1 MRKSRYT
8 DSQIL
13 AILKQNE
20 NGVAVPELCREHG
33 MSSAQFYKWRAKFG
47 GMDASLM
54 KRLKELEDENKRL
67 KKMYAEERLVA
78 EIRKEALEGKVVRP
92 SQRKEMAKNAINRH
106 AASIRI
112 VCRSLGISSSC
123 YHYQAKLSSE
133 NALVADWLLRLTET
147 HRRWGFGLC
156 FLYLRN
162 VKGFRWNHK
171 RVYRIYRELELNLRI
186 KPKQT
191 IKRDKPDALSVPQA
205 INQVWSMDFMSDSL
219 ADGRSLRTF
228 NVIDDY
234 NREGLAIDVDLSM
247 PSLRVIRSLE
257 QVIEW
262 RGKPAAIRCDNG
274 PEYISNQLITW
285 ANQHQITILYI
296 QPGKPTQNAYVER
309 FNRTARHEWL
319 DLHMFESVEQAQE
332 LATNWLWLYNNERP
346 NMAIGGVPP
355 KQLLRA
361 A

>member
-1 MRKSRYT
+1 M
-8 DSQIL
+8 
-13 AILKQNE
+13 
-20 NGVAVPELCREHG
+20 
-33 MSSAQFYKWRAKFG
+33 
-47 GMDASLM
+47 
-54 KRLKELEDENKRL
+54 
-67 KKMYAEERLVA
+67 
-78 EIRKEALEGKVVRP
+78 
-92 SQRKEMAKNAINRH
+92 AINAVKH
-106 AASIRI
+106 YNISIRFA
-112 VCRSLGISSSC
+112 CESLGISASC
-123 YHYQAKLSSE
+123 YHYQAKLSGE

-162 VKGFRWNHK
+162 VKGFCWNHK
-171 RVYRIYRELELNLRI
+171 RVYRIYCELELNLRI
-186 KPKQT
+186 KPKRR
-191 IKRDKPDALSVPQA
+191 IKRYKPDALSVPLTN
-205 INQVWSMDFMSDSL
+205 NQVWSMDFMSDSL

-274 PEYISNQLITW
+274 PEYISNELITW
-285 ANQHQITILYI
+285 ANKHRITILYI